1 VTCGHFCS
9 RLPAAFIKNVPL
21 QPKPE
26 SLYMN
31 KLMSMLIAATF
42 ATASVGA
49 FAAAHGGAMSDA
61 DKAKKMEAC
70 KKMDAKT
77 ADDKMK
83 AECKKLM
90 DGEKK
95 PDAPKK

>member
-1 VTCGHFCS
+1 M
-9 RLPAAFIKNVPL
+9 K
-21 QPKPE
+21 
-26 SLYMN
+26 
-31 KLMSMLIAATF
+31 KLMSMLVASAF

-49 FAAAHGGAMSDA
+49 FAMSHGGAMSDA

-70 KKMDAKT
+70 KKMDPKT

-90 DGEKK
+90 DDAKAAAKK
-95 PDAPKK
+95 

>member
-1 VTCGHFCS
+1 MKKVLSILVAG
-9 RLPAAFIKNVPL
+9 V
-21 QPKPE
+21 
-26 SLYMN
+26 
-31 KLMSMLIAATF
+31 F

-70 KKMDAKT
+70 HKMDEKK

-83 AECKKLM
+83 AECKKM
-90 DGEKK
+90 
-95 PDAPKK
+95 

>member
-1 VTCGHFCS
+1 M
-9 RLPAAFIKNVPL
+9 K
-21 QPKPE
+21 
-26 SLYMN
+26 
-31 KLMSMLIAATF
+31 KLLSILITAVF
-42 ATASVGA
+42 ATSSIGA

-83 AECKKLM
+83 AECKKMM
-90 DGEKK
+90 DEAK
-95 PDAPKK
+95 PDAAKK

>member
-1 VTCGHFCS
+1 
-9 RLPAAFIKNVPL
+9 
-21 QPKPE
+21 
-26 SLYMN
+26 MN